1 MVGGRPRKPG
11 GCDPVVG
18 VRLGVATIR
27 KIDAYAK
34 RANIFRSDAI
44 RELLEAGLR
53 AQPRPRAQVAER
65 DD

>member
-1 MVGGRPRKPG
+1 M
-11 GCDPVVG
+11 VG
-18 VRLGVATIR
+18 VRLGVEMIR
-27 KIDAYAK
+27 KIDRYAK

-53 AQPRPRAQVAER
+53 AQSGRRAQAAKT